1 MSLWADAIVPLAATL
16 DGDLV
21 VSYEGDP
28 AIVQMNSNLDN
39 AIITGGRAE
48 IYAQLTE
55 LLDLAEPSITLKVSI
70 FLAGIH

>member
-39 AIITGGRAE
+39 ASSLVEGQRFMR
-48 IYAQLTE
+48 
-55 LLDLAEPSITLKVSI
+55 S
-70 FLAGIH
+70 